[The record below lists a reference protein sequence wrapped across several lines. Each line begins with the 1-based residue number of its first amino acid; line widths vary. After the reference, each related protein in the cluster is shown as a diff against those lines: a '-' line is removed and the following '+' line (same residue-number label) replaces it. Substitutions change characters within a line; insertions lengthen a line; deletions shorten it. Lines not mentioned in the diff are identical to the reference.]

1 MAGAGSSMHQ
11 GRVRLA
17 RSHDPHQW
25 VSGGGD
31 TLADT
36 LADDR
41 GHVVPEY
48 EYDDADVHMREYR
61 MGNSSSG
68 SNNSTGRNVVGSFPA
83 GMSMSALIK
92 HECL

>member
-11 GRVRLA
+11 CRVRLA

-25 VSGGGD
+25 ASGGGD
-31 TLADT
+31 TLAD
-36 LADDR
+36 DR
-41 GHVVPEY
+41 EHVPEY